1 MEKMTHDS
9 PVEFRQKRVI
19 CGKNLDK
26 DILYTVGKE
35 ILCRLR
41 ISTGS
46 KFLLWAKFFTAK
58 SLPGG
63 KIEKLHITRKKS
75 VLRSD
80 INRLVYQVKWPTN
93 LALGVS

>member
-1 MEKMTHDS
+1 MQEQNS
-9 PVEFRQKRVI
+9 FLSQG
-19 CGKNLDK
+19 GKNLDK
-26 DILYTVGKE
+26 DVLCTVGKE

-46 KFLLWAKFFTAK
+46 KIFTAK
-58 SLPGG
+58 SLPGV

-93 LALGVS
+93 LALGVN

>member
-1 MEKMTHDS
+1 MVKFFNS
-9 PVEFRQKRVI
+9 PVEFRQERVI

-26 DILYTVGKE
+26 DILCTVGKE

-41 ISTGS
+41 IFTGS

-63 KIEKLHITRKKS
+63 KIEKLQLCEKNQFYVQT
-75 VLRSD
+75 
-80 INRLVYQVKWPTN
+80 
-93 LALGVS
+93 

>member
-1 MEKMTHDS
+1 M
-9 PVEFRQKRVI
+9 
-19 CGKNLDK
+19 
-26 DILYTVGKE
+26 
-35 ILCRLR
+35 
-41 ISTGS
+41 GS
-46 KFLLWAKFFTAK
+46 KFLLWEKFFTAK

-93 LALGVS
+93 LALGVN